1 MEKFYAIRKKLDN
14 NTYSEQIP
22 VSALAENVVYD
33 SNYNLIDVLGTVD
46 VSNDGNLQD
55 QINDILANAAK
66 LYSGMGINTD
76 GAINQNALT
85 GLFINRP
92 FIVIGK
98 QFPQDAG
105 FNESVLLFDTTPIS
119 NN

>member
-1 MEKFYAIRKKLDN
+1 
-14 NTYSEQIP
+14 
-22 VSALAENVVYD
+22 
-33 SNYNLIDVLGTVD
+33 
-46 VSNDGNLQD
+46 
-55 QINDILANAAK
+55 
-66 LYSGMGINTD
+66 MGINTD